1 MKKFDENLYSRQ
13 IFTYGIETMDKILN
27 LKILIIGLRGLGIEI
42 AKNIILAGPKEVSIS
57 DKQKCQIS
65 DLGSNFYINE
75 KDVNKKTREESCIN
89 KLKSL
94 NPYVIVKIHN
104 DINNEEIKRFNL
116 IIITEVMK
124 IEDLFNINSICR
136 KNNINFIYTLN
147 LGLTGFLFN
156 DFGNEHN
163 IFDLNGEKKLTYN
176 ISNIKKKEEYYKIVL
191 DIPEDEAFELKEGD
205 YVIFKKV
212 EGLDFLNDGQPK
224 KIIKIN
230 KSSFLIENNNKNNG
244 NDKYISNGYIEEY
257 KMPKKI
263 KFNSFKDNFL
273 IPNNN
278 YINIDAK
285 KKQSNLLL
293 HCSFIGLHFFYT
305 KYNRLPELNN
315 LKEVDE
321 IVELSYN
328 YYYIIKEKYNDCLK
342 LKRKKTI
349 EFNKNYIRN
358 TLRWCKSEI
367 NPICAFLGGIVSQE
381 ALKITGK
388 YMPIYQWLRFDFF
401 EIIENLPNN
410 VNRNLLNC
418 RYDDQIAIFGKE
430 IQEKLGDINI
440 FIVGAGALGC
450 EYIKNFGLMGISCK
464 DGKITIT
471 DNDNIALSNLNRQFL
486 FNINDVKENKS
497 KSYCVKREALKI
509 NKDMKI
515 KDYQLLINE
524 ENRNIF
530 DDEFME
536 KQNVIISAVDNI
548 AARKYID
555 NLCTFYNKIL
565 LDSGTE
571 GTKANSDIYYPNK
584 STCLNDYQFIVKKQ
598 IPMCTLKDFPTKIE
612 HCIEFSKNIFLEL
625 FTQYVNDI
633 KLTIDNL
640 NQFDNILNQIND
652 TNILFLN
659 LEIYKN
665 IFYIINNP
673 SKLLIIKFAIFI
685 FKYYFDYNINK
696 LLIEKKNAFENNIT
710 NKKPSSLK
718 IDLNEENT
726 ILYFNSFYNIFS
738 TIINFKQKITLE
750 EIISIVSKEKI
761 IIKDNNLSK
770 EELINE
776 FKNEI
781 LKKIQENENNIKE
794 KIKLILPVKFE
805 KDDDENFHINFIL
818 SFSNLRANNYNIEK
832 TNFLKVKE
840 IAGNIIPAIASTT
853 AAIAGLSCLQIYT
866 ILLTD
871 NLNHF
876 RNSNFNLATSIYDL
890 SIPEEKRF
898 ITDSPKTETT
908 NETKVIPNKFTVW
921 DKIDLYGPFLNVK
934 NIVDI
939 FKNKYN
945 VEIEFINYKSNIL
958 ASPIDGDEDYNKTVE
973 ELIKEI
979 EGENIN
985 KKNKYIKLEVS
996 GSKGEADIIT
1006 PTIRYILKH

>member
-13 IFTYGIETMDKILN
+13 IFTYGIDTMDKIIN

-42 AKNIILAGPKEVSIS
+42 AKNIILAGPKEISIS
-57 DKQKCQIS
+57 DKNICQIN

-75 KDVNKKTREESCIN
+75 NDINKKTREESCIN

-94 NPYVIVKIHN
+94 NPYVIVKIHQ
-104 DINNEEIKRFNL
+104 DIYNEDIKKYNL
-116 IIITEVMK
+116 IIITEMMK
-124 IEDLFNINSICR
+124 LEDLFYINSICR

-156 DFGNEHN
+156 DFGNEHY
-163 IFDLNGEKKLTYN
+163 IFDFNGEKKLTYN
-176 ISNIKKKEEYYKIVL
+176 ILTIKEKEEYYKIVL
-191 DIPEDEAFELKEGD
+191 DIPENESFELKEGD
-205 YVIFKKV
+205 YVVFKRV
-212 EGLDFLNDGQPK
+212 EGLKFLNDGQPK
-224 KIIKIN
+224 KIIKTNKASFFIEN
-230 KSSFLIENNNKNNG
+230 KSKN

-257 KMPKKI
+257 KMPKKL

-285 KKQSNLLL
+285 KKNTNLLL
-293 HCSFIGLHFFYT
+293 HCSFIGLHLFYS
-305 KYNRLPELNN
+305 KYNKIPELNN

-328 YYYIIKEKYNDCLK
+328 YYLIIKEQYNDCLK
-342 LKRKKTI
+342 LKKKKMI

-358 TLRWCKSEI
+358 TLRWCKSEL

-401 EIIENLPNN
+401 EIIENIPNN
-410 VNRNLLNC
+410 INRNLLNC
-418 RYDDQIAIFGKE
+418 RYDDQIAIFGQE
-430 IQEKLGDINI
+430 IQEKLMNLNI
-440 FIVGAGALGC
+440 FMVGAGALGC
-450 EYIKNFGLMGISCK
+450 EYIKNFALMGISCK
-464 DGKITIT
+464 NGEITVT

-497 KSYCVKREALKI
+497 KSYCVKREAMKM
-509 NKDMKI
+509 NKNMKI

-524 ENRNIF
+524 ETRNIF
-530 DDEFME
+530 DDDFME
-536 KQNVIISAVDNI
+536 NQNVIISAVDNVD
-548 AARKYID
+548 ARKYID

-584 STCLNDYQFIVKKQ
+584 STCLNDYPFIVKKQ

-612 HCIEFSKNIFLEL
+612 HCIEFSKNIFIEL
-625 FTQYVNDI
+625 FTQYISDI

-640 NQFDNILNQIND
+640 NQFENLLNQIND
-652 TNILFLN
+652 TNSLSLSI
-659 LEIYKN
+659 EIYKH
-665 IFYIINNP
+665 IFNNINNP
-673 SKLLIIKFAIFI
+673 SKSLIIKFAIFI

-696 LLIEKKNAFENNIT
+696 LLIEKKNSFEKNIT
-710 NKKPSSLK
+710 NKKPSSIT
-718 IDLNEENT
+718 IDPTEENT
-726 ILYFNSFYNIFS
+726 ILYFQSFYNIFS
-738 TIINFKQKITLE
+738 TILNFNQTISIE
-750 EIISIVSKEKI
+750 EIISIIAEEKI
-761 IIKDNNLSK
+761 IIKENTSSK
-770 EELINE
+770 EQLINK
-776 FKNEI
+776 FNDEI
-781 LKKIQENENNIKE
+781 IKKIEENENNIQE
-794 KIKLILPVKFE
+794 KIKSILPLKFE
-805 KDDDENFHINFIL
+805 KDNDENFHINFIL
-818 SFSNLRANNYNIEK
+818 SFSNLRANNYKIEK
-832 TNFLKVKE
+832 TDFLKVKE
-840 IAGNIIPAIASTT
+840 VAGNIIPAIASTT
-853 AAIAGLSCLQIYT
+853 AAISGLSCLQIYT

-871 NLNHF
+871 NLNNF

-898 ITDSPKTETT
+898 ITDTPKTETA
-908 NETKVIPNKFTVW
+908 NETKVIPKKFTVW

-934 NIVDI
+934 NIVDS
-939 FKNKYN
+939 FKNKYD
-945 VEIEFINYKSNIL
+945 VEIEFINYKSNVL
-958 ASPIDGDEDYNKTVE
+958 ASPIDGDEDYEKTIE

-979 EGENIN
+979 NGENLM
-985 KKNKYIKLEVS
+985 KKKYIKLEIS

-1006 PTIRYILKH
+1006 PTIRYILKK

>member
-13 IFTYGIETMDKILN
+13 IFTYGIDTMDKIIN

-42 AKNIILAGPKEVSIS
+42 AKNIILAGPKEISIS
-57 DKQKCQIS
+57 DKNICQIN

-75 KDVNKKTREESCIN
+75 NDINKKTREESCIN

-94 NPYVIVKIHN
+94 NPYVIVKIHQ
-104 DINNEEIKRFNL
+104 DIYNEDIKKYNL
-116 IIITEVMK
+116 IIITEMMK
-124 IEDLFNINSICR
+124 LEDLFYINSICR

-156 DFGNEHN
+156 DFGNEHY
-163 IFDLNGEKKLTYN
+163 IFDFNGEKKLTYN
-176 ISNIKKKEEYYKIVL
+176 ILTIKEKEEYYKIVL
-191 DIPEDEAFELKEGD
+191 DIPENESFELKEGD
-205 YVIFKKV
+205 YVVFKRV
-212 EGLDFLNDGQPK
+212 EGLKFLNDGQPK
-224 KIIKIN
+224 KIIKTNKASFFIEN
-230 KSSFLIENNNKNNG
+230 KSKN

-257 KMPKKI
+257 KMPKKL

-285 KKQSNLLL
+285 KKNTNLLL
-293 HCSFIGLHFFYT
+293 HCSFIGLHLFYS
-305 KYNRLPELNN
+305 KYNKIPELNN

-328 YYYIIKEKYNDCLK
+328 YYLIIKEQYNDCLK
-342 LKRKKTI
+342 LKKKKMI

-358 TLRWCKSEI
+358 TLRWCKSEL

-401 EIIENLPNN
+401 EIIENIPNN
-410 VNRNLLNC
+410 INRNLLNC
-418 RYDDQIAIFGKE
+418 RYDDQIAIFGQE
-430 IQEKLGDINI
+430 IQEKLMNLNI
-440 FIVGAGALGC
+440 FMVGAGALGC
-450 EYIKNFGLMGISCK
+450 EYIKNFALMGISCK
-464 DGKITIT
+464 NGEITVT

-497 KSYCVKREALKI
+497 KSYCVKREAMKM
-509 NKDMKI
+509 NKNMKI

-524 ENRNIF
+524 ETRNIF
-530 DDEFME
+530 DDDFME
-536 KQNVIISAVDNI
+536 NQNVIISAVDNVD
-548 AARKYID
+548 ARKYID

-584 STCLNDYQFIVKKQ
+584 STCLNDYPFIVKKQ

-612 HCIEFSKNIFLEL
+612 HCIEFSKNIFIEL
-625 FTQYVNDI
+625 FTQYISDI

-640 NQFDNILNQIND
+640 NQFENLLNQIND
-652 TNILFLN
+652 TNSLSLSI
-659 LEIYKN
+659 EIYKH
-665 IFYIINNP
+665 IFNNINNP
-673 SKLLIIKFAIFI
+673 SKSLIIKFAIFI

-696 LLIEKKNAFENNIT
+696 LLIEKKNSFEKNIT
-710 NKKPSSLK
+710 NKKPSSIT
-718 IDLNEENT
+718 IDPTEENT
-726 ILYFNSFYNIFS
+726 ILYFQSFYNIFS
-738 TIINFKQKITLE
+738 TILNFNQTISIE
-750 EIISIVSKEKI
+750 EIISIIAEEKI
-761 IIKDNNLSK
+761 IIKENTSSK
-770 EELINE
+770 EQLINK
-776 FKNEI
+776 FNDEI
-781 LKKIQENENNIKE
+781 IKKIEENENNIQE
-794 KIKLILPVKFE
+794 KIKSILPLKFE
-805 KDDDENFHINFIL
+805 KDNDENFHINFIL
-818 SFSNLRANNYNIEK
+818 SFSNLRANNYKIEK
-832 TNFLKVKE
+832 TDFLKVKE
-840 IAGNIIPAIASTT
+840 VAGNIIPAIASTT
-853 AAIAGLSCLQIYT
+853 AAISGLSCLQIYT

-871 NLNHF
+871 NLNNF

-898 ITDSPKTETT
+898 ITDTPKTETA
-908 NETKVIPNKFTVW
+908 NETKVIPKKFTVW

-934 NIVDI
+934 NIVDT
-939 FKNKYN
+939 FKNKYD
-945 VEIEFINYKSNIL
+945 VEIEFINYKSNVL
-958 ASPIDGDEDYNKTVE
+958 ASPIDGDEDYEKTIE

-979 EGENIN
+979 NGENLM
-985 KKNKYIKLEVS
+985 KKKYIKLEIS

-1006 PTIRYILKH
+1006 PTIRYILKK

>member
-1 MKKFDENLYSRQ
+1 
-13 IFTYGIETMDKILN
+13 
-27 LKILIIGLRGLGIEI
+27 
-42 AKNIILAGPKEVSIS
+42 
-57 DKQKCQIS
+57 
-65 DLGSNFYINE
+65 
-75 KDVNKKTREESCIN
+75 
-89 KLKSL
+89 
-94 NPYVIVKIHN
+94 
-104 DINNEEIKRFNL
+104 
-116 IIITEVMK
+116 
-124 IEDLFNINSICR
+124 
-136 KNNINFIYTLN
+136 
-147 LGLTGFLFN
+147 
-156 DFGNEHN
+156 
-163 IFDLNGEKKLTYN
+163 
-176 ISNIKKKEEYYKIVL
+176 
-191 DIPEDEAFELKEGD
+191 
-205 YVIFKKV
+205 
-212 EGLDFLNDGQPK
+212 
-224 KIIKIN
+224 
-230 KSSFLIENNNKNNG
+230 
-244 NDKYISNGYIEEY
+244 
-257 KMPKKI
+257 
-263 KFNSFKDNFL
+263 
-273 IPNNN
+273 
-278 YINIDAK
+278 
-285 KKQSNLLL
+285 
-293 HCSFIGLHFFYT
+293 
-305 KYNRLPELNN
+305 
-315 LKEVDE
+315 
-321 IVELSYN
+321 
-328 YYYIIKEKYNDCLK
+328 
-342 LKRKKTI
+342 
-349 EFNKNYIRN
+349 
-358 TLRWCKSEI
+358 
-367 NPICAFLGGIVSQE
+367 
-381 ALKITGK
+381 
-388 YMPIYQWLRFDFF
+388 MPIYQWLRFDFF

-750 EIISIVSKEKI
+750 EIISIVSEEKI

-958 ASPIDGDEDYNKTVE
+958 ASPIDGDEDYNKTIE

-979 EGENIN
+979 DGENIN

>member
-1 MKKFDENLYSRQ
+1 MKKIDENLYSRQ
-13 IFTYGIETMDKILN
+13 IFTYGIDTMDKIIN

-57 DKQKCQIS
+57 DKNKCQIS

-75 KDVNKKTREESCIN
+75 KDINKRTREESCIN

-94 NPYVIVKIHN
+94 NPYVVVKIHK
-104 DINNEEIKRFNL
+104 DIYNENITNFDL

-124 IEDLFNINSICR
+124 IEDLFSINSICR
-136 KNNINFIYTLN
+136 KNGINFIYTLN

-156 DFGNEHN
+156 DFGNEHY
-163 IFDLNGEKKLTYN
+163 IFDLNGEQKLTYN
-176 ISNIKKKEEYYKIVL
+176 ISNIKEKEEYYKIVL
-191 DIPEDEAFELKEGD
+191 DIPEDESFELKEGE

-212 EGLDFLNDGQPK
+212 EGLEFLNDGEPR
-224 KIIKIN
+224 KIIKAN
-230 KSSFLIENNNKNNG
+230 KSSFLIEKKNTK
-244 NDKYISNGYIEEY
+244 NDKYNSNGYIEEY
-257 KMPKKI
+257 KMPKKL
-263 KFNSFKDNFL
+263 KFNSFKDNFF

-285 KKQSNLLL
+285 KKNSNLLL
-293 HCSFIGLHFFYT
+293 HCSFIGLHFFYS
-305 KYNRLPELNN
+305 KYNKLPELNN
-315 LKEVDE
+315 LHEVEE

-328 YYYIIKEKYNDCLK
+328 YYLIIKQQYNDYLK
-342 LKRKKTI
+342 IKKKKTI
-349 EFNKNYIRN
+349 EFDKNYIRN

-401 EIIENLPNN
+401 EIIETIPNN
-410 VNRNLLNC
+410 INRNLLNC
-418 RYDDQIAIFGKE
+418 RYDDQIAIFGQE
-430 IQEKLGDINI
+430 IQEKLMNLNI
-440 FIVGAGALGC
+440 FMIGAGALGC
-450 EYIKNFGLMGISCK
+450 EYIKNFALMGISCK
-464 DGKITIT
+464 NGKITVT

-497 KSYCVKREALKI
+497 KSYCVKREAMKI
-509 NKDMKI
+509 NKYMKI

-524 ENRNIF
+524 ETRNIF
-530 DDEFME
+530 DDDFME
-536 KQNVIISAVDNI
+536 NQNVIISAVDNI
-548 AARKYID
+548 QARKYID

-612 HCIEFSKNIFLEL
+612 HCIEFSKNIFIEL
-625 FTQYVNDI
+625 FTQYISDI
-633 KLTIDNL
+633 KLTVNNL
-640 NQFDNILNQIND
+640 NQFENILNQIND
-652 TNILFLN
+652 TNILFLSI
-659 LEIYKN
+659 EIYKY

-696 LLIEKKNAFENNIT
+696 LLIDKKNVFEKNIT
-710 NKKPSSLK
+710 NKKPSSLN

-726 ILYFNSFYNIFS
+726 ILYFKSFYNIFS

-750 EIISIVSKEKI
+750 EIMSIVSNEKI
-761 IIKDNNLSK
+761 IIKDNKLSK

-776 FKNEI
+776 FNNEI
-781 LKKIQENENNIKE
+781 LKKIQENENLQE
-794 KIKLILPVKFE
+794 KIKSIIPAKFE
-805 KDDDENFHINFIL
+805 KDNDENFHINFIL
-818 SFSNLRANNYNIEK
+818 SFSNLRANNYKIEK

-871 NLNHF
+871 NLNNF

-898 ITDSPKTETT
+898 IIDTPKTETA

-934 NIVDI
+934 NIVDT
-939 FKNKYN
+939 FKEKYD

-958 ASPIDGDEDYNKTVE
+958 ASPIDGDEDYEKTIE

-979 EGENIN
+979 EGENLT
-985 KKNKYIKLEVS
+985 KKRYIKLEIA

-1006 PTIRYILKH
+1006 PTIRYIIKK